1 MQDMSSRRLQRFRA
15 DLMYRYRITVEK
27 FLEMLE
33 EQGRSC
39 PICDTE
45 LKPGTPDRNGP
56 NKPVV
61 DHCHDNGT
69 VRGLLCHRCNLLIG
83 HARNNTDILHRAI
96 VYLAQRSVL

>member
-1 MQDMSSRRLQRFRA
+1 MEDMTPRRLQKFRN

-27 FLEMLE
+27 FLELLE
-33 EQGRSC
+33 EQGHSC
-39 PICDTE
+39 PICDAE
-45 LKPGTPDRNGP
+45 LKPGMQSRNGP

-61 DHCHDNGT
+61 DHCHDSQN

-83 HARNNTDILHRAI
+83 HARENTDILHRAI